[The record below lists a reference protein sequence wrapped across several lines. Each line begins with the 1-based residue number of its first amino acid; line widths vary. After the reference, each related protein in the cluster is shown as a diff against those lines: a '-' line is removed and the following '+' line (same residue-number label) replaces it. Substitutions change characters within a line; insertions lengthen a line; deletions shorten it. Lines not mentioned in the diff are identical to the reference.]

1 MKVRELPLNKINSPK
16 GGLEPISNLE
26 TVQEREK
33 ISLLPNQLT
42 KKIRSQLNAAAIWCK
57 TPVQLVQKQNL

>member
-42 KKIRSQLNAAAIWCK
+42 KKIRSQLNAAAI
-57 TPVQLVQKQNL
+57 

>member
-1 MKVRELPLNKINSPK
+1 MKVRESPLNKMNSPK

-26 TVQEREK
+26 TVQERVE

-42 KKIRSQLNAAAIWCK
+42 KKIRSQLNAAAI
-57 TPVQLVQKQNL
+57 